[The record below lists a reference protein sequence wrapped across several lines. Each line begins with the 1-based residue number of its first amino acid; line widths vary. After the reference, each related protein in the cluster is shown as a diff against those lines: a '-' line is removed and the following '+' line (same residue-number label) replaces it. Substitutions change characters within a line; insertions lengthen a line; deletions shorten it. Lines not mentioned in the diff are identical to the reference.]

1 METIGMALASYERA
15 LVSAN
20 SAFDR
25 WYYGKNSEAMSEEQK
40 AGFKLFS
47 GKAGCSGCHQ
57 VNKQYA
63 LFSDNLLHNT
73 GIGYQRSM
81 AQKPQQASVLIAPG
95 EQIIIQSDSV
105 AESSEPVASDL
116 GLYEITENP
125 ADRWKYRTPSLRN
138 IALTAPYMHDGSIS
152 TLAEIIEFYNQGG
165 IDNELR
171 DPLVRPLNLSKE
183 EASQLL
189 AFLNALTGDNVGKLV
204 SDAFT
209 IPIGNTTSP

>member
-1 METIGMALASYERA
+1 
-15 LVSAN
+15 
-20 SAFDR
+20 
-25 WYYGKNSEAMSEEQK
+25 
-40 AGFKLFS
+40 
-47 GKAGCSGCHQ
+47 
-57 VNKQYA
+57 
-63 LFSDNLLHNT
+63 
-73 GIGYQRSM
+73 M
-81 AQKPQQASVLIAPG
+81 AQKPQQVSVLIAPG
-95 EQIIIQSDSV
+95 EQITIQGDSV

-152 TLAEIIEFYNQGG
+152 TLAEIIEFYNLGG

-171 DPLVRPLNLSKE
+171 DPLVRPLNLSEKE
-183 EASQLL
+183 TGQLV
-189 AFLNALTGDNVGKLV
+189 AFLGALTGDNVDKLV

>member
-1 METIGMALASYERA
+1 
-15 LVSAN
+15 
-20 SAFDR
+20 
-25 WYYGKNSEAMSEEQK
+25 
-40 AGFKLFS
+40 
-47 GKAGCSGCHQ
+47 
-57 VNKQYA
+57 

-81 AQKPQQASVLIAPG
+81 AQKPQQASILIAPG
-95 EQIIIQSDSV
+95 EQITIQSDSV

-125 ADRWKYRTPSLRN
+125 ADRWKYRTPTLRN

>member
-1 METIGMALASYERA
+1 MFASAFDGKAISMETTGMALASYERT

-47 GKAGCSGCHQ
+47 GKAGCSGCHH
-57 VNKQYA
+57 VNEQYA

-81 AQKPQQASVLIAPG
+81 APKPQQASVLIAPG
-95 EQIIIQSDSV
+95 EQITIQSDSV

-125 ADRWKYRTPSLRN
+125 ADR
-138 IALTAPYMHDGSIS
+138 
-152 TLAEIIEFYNQGG
+152 
-165 IDNELR
+165 
-171 DPLVRPLNLSKE
+171 
-183 EASQLL
+183 
-189 AFLNALTGDNVGKLV
+189 
-204 SDAFT
+204 
-209 IPIGNTTSP
+209 